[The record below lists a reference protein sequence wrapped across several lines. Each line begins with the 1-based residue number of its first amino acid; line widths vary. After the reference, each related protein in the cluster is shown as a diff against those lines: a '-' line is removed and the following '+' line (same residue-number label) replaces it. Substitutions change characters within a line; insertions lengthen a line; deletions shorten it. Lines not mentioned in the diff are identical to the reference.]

1 MLRSESSSRMWIGAV
16 CGLLA
21 SDHVYSQ
28 GNQHNR
34 KKKRTSAVG
43 TRQVLGPVQLFRWF
57 EGKRKKVRDETCRK
71 RKVLS
76 VDEVVP
82 EAAEGRRCTDGVR
95 RVSGRRTASIRSVI
109 LRSARDA
116 FVLSPLPPSDGSKN
130 LRSAL
135 ILPTRHSKFSRS
147 DSNRAASGGPT
158 HPSRAR
164 FGQAPL
170 ISDREA
176 LRAPVH

>member
-82 EAAEGRRCTDGVR
+82 EAAEGRRCTDGVG

-109 LRSARDA
+109 LRSPRDA
-116 FVLSPLPPSDGSKN
+116 FVLSPLPSPFQRRACT
-130 LRSAL
+130 LQAL
-135 ILPTRHSKFSRS
+135 VCV
-147 DSNRAASGGPT
+147 
-158 HPSRAR
+158 
-164 FGQAPL
+164 L
-170 ISDREA
+170 IISVQFLLMTSVVCRYS
-176 LRAPVH
+176 

>member
-1 MLRSESSSRMWIGAV
+1 MWIGAV

-57 EGKRKKVRDETCRK
+57 EGKRQKVRDETCRK

-82 EAAEGRRCTDGVR
+82 EAAEGRRWAC
-95 RVSGRRTASIRSVI
+95 I
-109 LRSARDA
+109 
-116 FVLSPLPPSDGSKN
+116 
-130 LRSAL
+130 
-135 ILPTRHSKFSRS
+135 
-147 DSNRAASGGPT
+147 
-158 HPSRAR
+158 
-164 FGQAPL
+164 
-170 ISDREA
+170 REA
-176 LRAPVH
+176 DHINPLSYSEVGT